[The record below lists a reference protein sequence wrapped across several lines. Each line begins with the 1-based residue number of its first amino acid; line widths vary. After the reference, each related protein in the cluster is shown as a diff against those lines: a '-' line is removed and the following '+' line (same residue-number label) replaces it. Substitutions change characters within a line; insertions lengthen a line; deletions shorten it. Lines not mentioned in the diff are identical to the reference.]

1 MPYDPASTSS
11 PIEVQDRDDR
21 DRAESYIRERGP
33 LHLLEAVYCD
43 PCKAKVITF
52 LQLSPNLIFIARS
65 PALSSLQFT
74 GMRCKSILTLRYGGT
89 RIFLGR
95 TVISCAQ
102 MILLIQGDILN
113 GHLQFGHSFHTL
125 IRTEME
131 KSPFK
136 SSMISSLFRSCGKSL
151 TVWMQM
157 ETELWRRMRLN
168 LEVSWESLSSV
179 ASQRSS
185 LTWWTSTKTDS
196 YPLTTLTQISGGGGG
211 ATFVWYYQDR
221 ITKTGFKMPADH
233 WWQPTSKPWWTSKFW
248 F

>member
-21 DRAESYIRERGP
+21 DRAESYIRERAP

-52 LQLSPNLIFIARS
+52 LQSNLFTRL

-74 GMRCKSILTLRYGGT
+74 GTKCKSILTLRYGGT

-136 SSMISSLFRSCGKSL
+136 SSMILSLFRSCGKSL

-157 ETELWRRMRLN
+157 ETEL
-168 LEVSWESLSSV
+168 
-179 ASQRSS
+179 
-185 LTWWTSTKTDS
+185 
-196 YPLTTLTQISGGGGG
+196 
-211 ATFVWYYQDR
+211 
-221 ITKTGFKMPADH
+221 
-233 WWQPTSKPWWTSKFW
+233 
-248 F
+248 